1 LLEKLPDM
9 IDFRSDTVTR
19 PTPRMKEAMM
29 NAPLGDDVFGDDPT
43 INQLEEKAAEMF
55 GKEGALF
62 CASGTM
68 TNQIAIN
75 VHTSPGDEVIC
86 DKLSHIYY
94 YEGGGIARNSGASVM
109 LLEGDHGRFTAEM
122 VEKAINPDDI
132 HRPVSRLV
140 SVENTCN
147 KGGGVIWDQ
156 HELERIAVV
165 CKKNGLSFHL
175 DGARLFN
182 ALVESGE
189 STESVGNTF
198 DTISIC
204 LSKGLGCPV
213 GSLLIGDK
221 QFIKQSRRVRKV
233 LGGGMR
239 QAGMLA
245 AAGIYALDHHVER
258 LKEDHEKAGEIA
270 ETLAAA
276 SWVKSVMPLQ
286 TNIIVA
292 ELSGDV
298 SQVEILDKLR
308 TKGVFAMGFGPGK
321 IRFVTHLDISESMI
335 KETKHVIQTFI

>member
-1 LLEKLPDM
+1 M

-19 PTPRMKEAMM
+19 PTREMKEAMI

-43 INQLEEKAAEMF
+43 INRLEAKAAEMF

-122 VEKAINPDDI
+122 VENAINPDDI
-132 HRPVSRLV
+132 HRPISRLV
-140 SVENTCN
+140 SAENTCN
-147 KGGGVIWDQ
+147 KGGGVIWDSE
-156 HELERIAVV
+156 ELERIAVV
-165 CKKNGLSFHL
+165 CKRNGLSFHL

-189 STESVGNTF
+189 SNESVGNTF

-213 GSLLIGDK
+213 GSLLLGDK
-221 QFIKQSRRVRKV
+221 QFIKHARRVRKV
-233 LGGGMR
+233 FGGGMR

-245 AAGIYALDHHVER
+245 AAGIYALDNHVER
-258 LKEDHEKAGEIA
+258 LKEDHEKASEIA
-270 ETLAAA
+270 EALTSSA
-276 SWVKSVMPLQ
+276 WVKSVMPSQ

-292 ELSGDV
+292 ELGNDF
-298 SQVEILDKLR
+298 SQQVMLEKLR
-308 TKGVFAMGFGPGK
+308 EKGVYAMGFGPGK
-321 IRFVTHLDISESMI
+321 IRFVTHLDITAAMTQ
-335 KETKHVIQTFI
+335 ETTQIIRTLI

>member
-1 LLEKLPDM
+1 M
-9 IDFRSDTVTR
+9 IDFRSDTVTL
-19 PTPRMKEAMM
+19 PTAEMTEAMY

-43 INQLEEKAAEMF
+43 INRLEAKAAEMF
-55 GKEGALF
+55 GKQSALF

-109 LLEGDHGRFTAEM
+109 LLDGDHGRFTAEM
-122 VEKAINPDDI
+122 VKNAINPDDI

-140 SVENTCN
+140 SAENTCN
-147 KGGGVIWDQ
+147 KGGGVIWDSE
-156 HELERIAVV
+156 ELERIAVV

-182 ALVESGE
+182 ALVETGE
-189 STESVGNTF
+189 TTESVGNMF
-198 DTISIC
+198 DTVSIC

-213 GSLLIGDK
+213 GSLLIGDA
-221 QFIKQSRRVRKV
+221 QFIKQARRVRKV
-233 LGGGMR
+233 FGGGMR

-258 LKEDHEKAGEIA
+258 LKEDHEKGAEIA
-270 ETLAAA
+270 ETLTSCA
-276 SWVKSVMPLQ
+276 WVKRVMPSK
-286 TNIIVA
+286 TNIVVA
-292 ELSGDV
+292 ELGDDF
-298 SQVEILDKLR
+298 SQQEILEKLR
-308 TKGVFAMGFGPGK
+308 NMGVYAMGFGPGK
-321 IRFVTHLDISESMI
+321 IRFVTHLNITTEM
-335 KETKHVIQTFI
+335 IQTTKKFLATLI

>member
-1 LLEKLPDM
+1 M

-19 PTPRMKEAMM
+19 PTREMKEAMM
-29 NAPLGDDVFGDDPT
+29 SAPLGDDVFRDDPT
-43 INQLEEKAAEMF
+43 INSLEAKAAEMF

-75 VHTSPGDEVIC
+75 VHTTPGDEVIC

-122 VEKAINPDDI
+122 VENAINPDDI
-132 HRPVSRLV
+132 HRPISRLV
-140 SVENTCN
+140 SAENTCN
-147 KGGGVIWDQ
+147 KGGGVIWDSE
-156 HELERIAVV
+156 ELERIAVV
-165 CKKNGLSFHL
+165 CKRNGLSFHL

-182 ALVESGE
+182 ALAESGE
-189 STESVGNTF
+189 SAESVGNTF

-213 GSLLIGDK
+213 GSLLIGDM
-221 QFIKQSRRVRKV
+221 QFIKHARRVRKV
-233 LGGGMR
+233 FGGGMR

-245 AAGIYALDHHVER
+245 AAGIYALDQHVER
-258 LKEDHEKAGEIA
+258 LKEDHEKAREIA
-270 ETLAAA
+270 EALTSSA
-276 SWVKSVMPLQ
+276 WVKSVMPSQ

-292 ELSGDV
+292 ELEPDF
-298 SQVEILDKLR
+298 SQQVMLEKLR
-308 TKGVFAMGFGPGK
+308 GKGVYAMGFGPGK
-321 IRFVTHLDISESMI
+321 IRFVTHLDITAEMI
-335 KETKHVIQTFI
+335 QETKQIIQTLI

>member
-1 LLEKLPDM
+1 M
-9 IDFRSDTVTR
+9 IDFRSDTVTL
-19 PTPRMKEAMM
+19 PTAEMTEAMY

-43 INQLEEKAAEMF
+43 INRLEAKAAEMF
-55 GKEGALF
+55 GKQSALF

-109 LLEGDHGRFTAEM
+109 LLDGDHGRFTAEM
-122 VEKAINPDDI
+122 VKNAINPDDI

-140 SVENTCN
+140 SAENTCN
-147 KGGGVIWDQ
+147 KGGGVIWDSE
-156 HELERIAVV
+156 ELERIAVV

-182 ALVESGE
+182 ALVETGE
-189 STESVGNTF
+189 TAESVGNMF
-198 DTISIC
+198 DTVSIC

-213 GSLLIGDK
+213 GSLLIGDA
-221 QFIKQSRRVRKV
+221 QFIKQARRVRKV
-233 LGGGMR
+233 FGGGMR

-258 LKEDHEKAGEIA
+258 LKEDHEKGAEIA
-270 ETLAAA
+270 ETLTSCA
-276 SWVKSVMPLQ
+276 WVKRVMPSK
-286 TNIIVA
+286 TNIVVA
-292 ELSGDV
+292 ELGDDF
-298 SQVEILDKLR
+298 SQQEILEKLR
-308 TKGVFAMGFGPGK
+308 HKGIYAMGFGPGK
-321 IRFVTHLDISESMI
+321 IRFVTHLNITTEM
-335 KETKHVIQTFI
+335 IQTTKKFLATLI

>member
-1 LLEKLPDM
+1 M

-19 PTPRMKEAMM
+19 PTREMKEAMM
-29 NAPLGDDVFGDDPT
+29 SAPLGDDVFGDDPT
-43 INQLEEKAAEMF
+43 INSLEAKAAEMF

-75 VHTSPGDEVIC
+75 VHTTPGDEVIC

-122 VEKAINPDDI
+122 VENAINPDDI
-132 HRPVSRLV
+132 HRPISRLV
-140 SVENTCN
+140 SAENTCN
-147 KGGGVIWDQ
+147 KGGGVIWDSE
-156 HELERIAVV
+156 ELERIAVV
-165 CKKNGLSFHL
+165 CKRNGLSFHL

-182 ALVESGE
+182 ALAESGE
-189 STESVGNTF
+189 SAESVGNTF

-213 GSLLIGDK
+213 GSLLIGDM
-221 QFIKQSRRVRKV
+221 QFIKHARRVRKV
-233 LGGGMR
+233 FGGGMR

-245 AAGIYALDHHVER
+245 AAGIYALDQHVER
-258 LKEDHEKAGEIA
+258 LKEDHEKAREIA
-270 ETLAAA
+270 EALTSSA
-276 SWVKSVMPLQ
+276 WVKSVMPSQ

-292 ELSGDV
+292 ELEPDF
-298 SQVEILDKLR
+298 SQQVMLEKLR
-308 TKGVFAMGFGPGK
+308 GKGVYAMGFGPGK
-321 IRFVTHLDISESMI
+321 IRFVTHLDITAEMI
-335 KETKHVIQTFI
+335 QETKQIIQTLI